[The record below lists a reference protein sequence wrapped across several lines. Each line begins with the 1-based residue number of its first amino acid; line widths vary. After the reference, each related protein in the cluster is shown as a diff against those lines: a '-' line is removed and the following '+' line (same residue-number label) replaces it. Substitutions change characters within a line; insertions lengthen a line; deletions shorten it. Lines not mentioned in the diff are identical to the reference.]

1 MAIRK
6 CPQCLA
12 VVPVGHAA
20 AFSDTIVCPGC
31 RAPLEVASV
40 SRHVG
45 VWLGLVGGTVGWVVG
60 SGHDQPIGFV
70 LPVLGAVLGYGFV
83 SALVTMLTADL
94 RNRAPESMVEAASAS
109 HGSGAAHH

>member
-20 AFSDTIVCPGC
+20 AFSDEIVCPGC
-31 RAPLEVASV
+31 RAPLEVAGI

-45 VWLGLVGGTVGWVVG
+45 VWLGIGGGALGWAAARG
-60 SGHDQPIGFV
+60 IDHPLGFV
-70 LPVLGAVLGYGFV
+70 VPVIGALLGYGIV
-83 SALVTMLTADL
+83 SAVATMFGADL
-94 RNRAPESMVEAASAS
+94 RNRVPEPVAEPVAGNAG
-109 HGSGAAHH
+109 HGGAHH